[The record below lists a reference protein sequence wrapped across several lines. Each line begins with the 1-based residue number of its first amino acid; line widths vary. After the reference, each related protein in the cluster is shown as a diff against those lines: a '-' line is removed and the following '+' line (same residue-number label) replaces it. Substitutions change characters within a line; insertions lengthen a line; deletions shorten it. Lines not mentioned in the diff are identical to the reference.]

1 MNTYRRAAAALSPLH
16 LVAQRERSA
25 RARLK
30 EKLQNAAYKQE
41 TVKWDSDSDSDES
54 DDDED
59 LKVAGRVGGLAPASA
74 RSAGSWAG
82 SGCAGLHLSEYT
94 GIHTYLLLGL

>member
-41 TVKWDSDSDSDES
+41 TVKWDSESDSDES

-59 LKVAGRVGGLAPASA
+59 LKM
-74 RSAGSWAG
+74 
-82 SGCAGLHLSEYT
+82 
-94 GIHTYLLLGL
+94 

>member
-1 MNTYRRAAAALSPLH
+1 MNTYRRAAAALTPSSRRGSES
-16 LVAQRERSA
+16 AQRERASI
-25 RARLK
+25 K

-59 LKVAGRVGGLAPASA
+59 L
-74 RSAGSWAG
+74 
-82 SGCAGLHLSEYT
+82 
-94 GIHTYLLLGL
+94 

>member
-1 MNTYRRAAAALSPLH
+1 MVDEGWTCSACTFDNPAKARACGVCVCGGIVCGVL

-59 LKVAGRVGGLAPASA
+59 L
-74 RSAGSWAG
+74 
-82 SGCAGLHLSEYT
+82 
-94 GIHTYLLLGL
+94 

>member
-1 MNTYRRAAAALSPLH
+1 MFRCVGLDVEYVFNVFTLRARKSANTRIRLSRARRRQMNTYRRAAAALSPLH

-41 TVKWDSDSDSDES
+41 TVKWDSDLDSDDE
-54 DDDED
+54 ED
-59 LKVAGRVGGLAPASA
+59 LNM
-74 RSAGSWAG
+74 
-82 SGCAGLHLSEYT
+82 
-94 GIHTYLLLGL
+94 

>member
-1 MNTYRRAAAALSPLH
+1 MVLRGCAVGRCILCFECVCLSPLH

-59 LKVAGRVGGLAPASA
+59 L
-74 RSAGSWAG
+74 
-82 SGCAGLHLSEYT
+82 
-94 GIHTYLLLGL
+94 